1 MQVTDMKVFLP
12 TIETMRQAKV
22 ATMQLF
28 VVAKIIGMT
37 DFCLKS
43 PHGVL

>member
-1 MQVTDMKVFLP
+1 MQVTDIEVLLP

-28 VVAKIIGMT
+28 VVAKTIGMT
-37 DFCLKS
+37 DFRLNS